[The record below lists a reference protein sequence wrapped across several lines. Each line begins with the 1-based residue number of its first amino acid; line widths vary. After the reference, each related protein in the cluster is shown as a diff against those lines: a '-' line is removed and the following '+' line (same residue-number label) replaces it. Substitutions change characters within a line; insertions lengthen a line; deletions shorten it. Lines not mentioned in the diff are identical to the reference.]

1 MMMEKGRPAVVFW
14 GPDSAGT
21 ERYAHHFNATCYL
34 IHYLS
39 WKRPWVAPIKYPLMW
54 IKTWWV
60 LFKQRPSSVLVIN
73 TPVFAPIC
81 VYLYCLFAGIPF
93 AMKVHGHTLEGRK
106 WGWSRPLQQFLAKK
120 AVVNLIDTA
129 EYKQIFESWGARVL
143 FLENPPLDIPQVDSE
158 FVACQDKFRVTVV
171 STFAGD
177 EPLDLVVEAARHLQD
192 VYFFILGDTKL
203 AKKELIDSAP
213 QNVVFTGYLVG
224 NDYWERLHAS
234 EAILTLTT
242 NPHSLV
248 SGGTEGMH
256 IHKPLILSRQPALL
270 DYFTKGAIFVDHT
283 VESIVAGVQQT
294 WKTESTLTRELAE
307 LSVEKSAEWENV
319 FREFI
324 NIMGEARA

>member
-1 MMMEKGRPAVVFW
+1 MAEKGRPAVVFW
-14 GPDSAGT
+14 GPDSVGT
-21 ERYAHHFNATCYL
+21 ERYAHHLNATCYL

-39 WKRPWVAPIKYPLMW
+39 WKRPWIAPIKYPPMW

-60 LFKQRPSSVLVIN
+60 LLKQRPSSVLVIN

-81 VYLYCLFAGIPF
+81 VYFYCLFARIPF

-143 FLENPPLDIPQVDSE
+143 FLENPPLIVPPVDSG
-158 FVACQDKFRVTVV
+158 FVACHGKFRVTVV

-177 EPLDLVVEAARHLQD
+177 EPLDLVVEAARSLQD
-192 VYFFILGDTKL
+192 VCFFILGDTKL
-203 AKKELIDSAP
+203 AKKELMDSAP

-224 NDYWERLHAS
+224 NDYWAQLHS
-234 EAILTLTT
+234 SQAILTLTT

-248 SGGTEGMH
+248 SGGTEGLH

-270 DYFTKGAIFVDHT
+270 DYFTKGTVFIDH
-283 VESIVAGVQQT
+283 EIGSIVDGVQQVLEHQSVLS
-294 WKTESTLTRELAE
+294 KESAE
-307 LSVEKSAEWENV
+307 LSAEKSAEWKSV
-319 FREFI
+319 FQEFI
-324 NIMGEARA
+324 NIMGEAHA